1 MPDIITIGQTNV
13 AKGETAEIHL
23 HIARLPTHTLIQ
35 IPVYVFRSKIDGPVL
50 LLCGGMHGDELNGI
64 EIVRRIISTGRA
76 VPEIGSVICVPVIN
90 IYGFLNSSRDL
101 PDGRDLNRSFPGS
114 KNGSL
119 ASRIAYV
126 IMKEILPHIDY
137 GVDFHTGGA
146 SRTNYPQMRCTI
158 AHGNSLELARAF
170 APPFII
176 DSEFRPNSFR
186 KEAAKYDKQIFVYEG
201 GESLRF
207 DEFAITEGV
216 NCTLRFMRHLGM
228 AAAPEARHE
237 TVLIHNDTWMRA
249 KQSGL
254 FHSFIRYGSHVEID
268 EPIGN
273 ITDPFGEVEYEVRA
287 QMGGYIL
294 GLNNMP
300 IVNRGDAIVHIGRE
314 K

>member
-1 MPDIITIGQTNV
+1 MPDVITIGDKKIK
-13 AKGETAEIHL
+13 KGENAEIHL
-23 HIARLPTHTLIQ
+23 NIARLPTHTLIQ
-35 IPVYVFRSKIDGPVL
+35 IPVYVFRAKEDGPSL

-76 VPEIGSVICVPVIN
+76 VPEIGTVICIPVIN
-90 IYGFLNSSRDL
+90 IYGFLNASRDL
-101 PDGRDLNRSFPGS
+101 PDGRDLNRSFPGA

-126 IMKEILPHIDY
+126 IMHEITPHIDY
-137 GVDFHTGGA
+137 GIDFHTGGA

-158 AHGNSLELARAF
+158 NHKESLKLARAF

-186 KEAAKYDKQIFVYEG
+186 KEAAKHDKHIFVYEG

-216 NCTLRFMRHLGM
+216 NGTLRFMQHLGM
-228 AAAPEARHE
+228 AAGPKARHE
-237 TVLIHNDTWMRA
+237 TVVIDNSTWMRA
-249 KQSGL
+249 RSSGL
-254 FHSFIRYGSHVEID
+254 FRSLLRVGSRVEID
-268 EPIGN
+268 ERIGS